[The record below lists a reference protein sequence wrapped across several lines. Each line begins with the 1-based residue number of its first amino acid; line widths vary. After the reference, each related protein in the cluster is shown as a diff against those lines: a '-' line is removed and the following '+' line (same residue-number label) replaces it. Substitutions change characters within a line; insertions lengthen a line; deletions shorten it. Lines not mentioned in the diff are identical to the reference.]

1 MALNK
6 LVFRL
11 SIIIVLLFCV
21 RVLGKLDLRL
31 LVFFFVLI
39 LLLHDDTVKLVE
51 IVNFFIRCNLSS
63 QFPVY
68 WLFRGLLTQICLRN
82 NYDG

>member
-51 IVNFFIRCNLSS
+51 IVNFFI
-63 QFPVY
+63 
-68 WLFRGLLTQICLRN
+68 
-82 NYDG
+82 